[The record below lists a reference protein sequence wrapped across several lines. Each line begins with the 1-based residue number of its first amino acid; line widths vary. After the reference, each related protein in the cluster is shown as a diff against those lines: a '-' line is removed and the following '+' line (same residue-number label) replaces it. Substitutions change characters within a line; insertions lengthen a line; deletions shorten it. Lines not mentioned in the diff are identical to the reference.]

1 MIESEARGSSG
12 KANGKGANVEMRRL
26 RYFVVLARQLHFG
39 RAAAEI
45 GIAQPGL
52 SQQIKVLEKELR
64 AELFIRGRGEVRLT
78 AAGEQLAREAPKLLD
93 ECEALARSVRSAAR
107 GSAGVLRIAYTRSG
121 ADLRLGELVRSFRTR
136 YPRYQI
142 EALTGWTSWNLELL
156 QDRTVDAAFI
166 RGLERPR
173 GVEVLE
179 LGAEDMVV
187 ALPVGHRLAERE
199 AVQVAE
205 LAEEPVVL
213 WPRHLGPVFYD
224 RIVQQVWP
232 GAGPLLVQE
241 EPESEQILA
250 AIATGVGLSVLDRR
264 RAQKLCPPGVVLR
277 PFAGEPLR
285 VPVGLAWRQG
295 DETTVVGEFVAYC
308 RSHGHAWVEGEQ
320 GD

>member
-1 MIESEARGSSG
+1 MEL
-12 KANGKGANVEMRRL
+12 RRL

-64 AELFIRGRGEVRLT
+64 AELFVRGRGEVRLT
-78 AAGEQLAREAPKLLD
+78 AAGEQLAREAPQLLD

-107 GSAGVLRIAYTRSG
+107 GSAGVLRVAYTRSG

-136 YPRYQI
+136 HPRYQI

-156 QDRTVDAAFI
+156 QDRTVDVAFI
-166 RGLERPR
+166 RGLERPS

-187 ALPVGHRLAERE
+187 ALPEGHRLAERE
-199 AVQVAE
+199 AIQVAE

-213 WPRHLGPVFYD
+213 WPRHQGPVFYD

-232 GAGPLLVQE
+232 QTGPRLVQE

-250 AIATGVGLSVLDRR
+250 AIATGAGLSVLDRR

-295 DETTVVGEFVAYC
+295 DETAVVGDFVAYC
-308 RSHGHAWVEGEQ
+308 RSHGRAWVES
-320 GD
+320 DHRT

>member
-1 MIESEARGSSG
+1 MEI
-12 KANGKGANVEMRRL
+12 RRL

-173 GVEVLE
+173 GVE
-179 LGAEDMVV
+179 GT
-187 ALPVGHRLAERE
+187 
-199 AVQVAE
+199 
-205 LAEEPVVL
+205 
-213 WPRHLGPVFYD
+213 
-224 RIVQQVWP
+224 
-232 GAGPLLVQE
+232 GAGCR
-241 EPESEQILA
+241 
-250 AIATGVGLSVLDRR
+250 GHGR
-264 RAQKLCPPGVVLR
+264 RAARGTPARREPSTRGMPTSLGHPPHSVQYR
-277 PFAGEPLR
+277 FHIAG
-285 VPVGLAWRQG
+285 
-295 DETTVVGEFVAYC
+295 
-308 RSHGHAWVEGEQ
+308 
-320 GD
+320 